1 MKRKNIPILITVL
14 AISILLV
21 FSLSSCVTVRLNTI
35 KGSGDITKQEVDIS
49 GAEKLIFS
57 GLGEVIIEQG
67 EENSLLIEADDN
79 LIEYIR
85 AEVSGDRLTIGFKKG
100 VVSVIPTET
109 PKFYLTIEK
118 IENLKL
124 TGAGSISGE
133 GIDADELVIESSG
146 LGIIEIEEI
155 DAEELMIEI
164 SGAGNVVMSG
174 QAQEQ
179 KIKISGL
186 GSYKAEDLISKDA
199 EVEIS
204 GAGKAT
210 VYATET
216 LDVNLTGL
224 GSVEYLGDP
233 SVTQK
238 ITGPGSVRSVD

>member
-57 GLGEVIIEQG
+57 GLGEVII
-67 EENSLLIEADDN
+67 
-79 LIEYIR
+79 
-85 AEVSGDRLTIGFKKG
+85 SGDRLTIGFKKG